1 VARLSPNSSV
11 TLTVL
16 RGAGSN
22 GEAQITLEGGL
33 GYFELQGGTLSG
45 TIKVNFGDSVA
56 TASGFTVMRINLDT
70 PPGELAV
77 FSGNAHL
84 ERGSAV
90 AVDMHGGESLALSA
104 NDVSRYTLNETIEP
118 DSWDSWNSDR
128 DQVLTSEAATATG
141 ATKNYAQAATRRGT
155 IWMRMATGITS
166 PARETS
172 GRRMKQPTADGTPTA
187 TGTGC

>member
-45 TIKVNFGDSVA
+45 TIKVGFGDSVA

-70 PPGELAV
+70 PRESWL
-77 FSGNAHL
+77 FSQGTHTWNA
-84 ERGSAV
+84 A
-90 AVDMHGGESLALSA
+90 ALWLS
-104 NDVSRYTLNETIEP
+104 ICM
-118 DSWDSWNSDR
+118 
-128 DQVLTSEAATATG
+128 AARAL
-141 ATKNYAQAATRRGT
+141 R
-155 IWMRMATGITS
+155 
-166 PARETS
+166 
-172 GRRMKQPTADGTPTA
+172 
-187 TGTGC
+187 